1 LLIADEHQLT
11 AMATIVIG
19 GEEGL
24 IRGED
29 LLIADEHS
37 LTAVRTILI
46 AGEEVSA
53 RADEVLISDKDH
65 RHRHDQDPHRR

>member
-1 LLIADEHQLT
+1 
-11 AMATIVIG
+11 MATIVIG

-46 AGEEVSA
+46 AGEEVST